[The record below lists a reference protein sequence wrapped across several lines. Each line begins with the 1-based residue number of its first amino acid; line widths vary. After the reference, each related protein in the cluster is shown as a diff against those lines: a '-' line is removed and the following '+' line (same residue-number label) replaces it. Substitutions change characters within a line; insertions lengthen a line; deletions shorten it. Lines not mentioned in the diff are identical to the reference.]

1 MLARF
6 AFGLEVFMKDIDYW
20 LYLVLSLSKIYLF
33 SVFTA
38 SAFNFNFFVIN
49 LAGILVLTSWSLVL
63 KPKVRRWILLAS
75 LFLHST
81 LLISDTW
88 YYRYFEDLLSIS
100 LLSDIGQM
108 GDVGGGFMTLIEAKD
123 FLFFGDLLLF
133 AFLIFFTRNKA
144 DNTPLRNRRMWAGSV
159 TALGLVLFIAPLASS
174 YANEED
180 WLVEGSISNM
190 REYYQLG
197 FWGYHGADVAK
208 GIAAATG
215 FGEEITQAEKLE
227 IETLKPE
234 EPVAASAKQPNVIMV
249 QLESFQTSVIDQ
261 QINEQE
267 VTPNLNALK
276 QEMLYFPSFYHQT
289 HEGRTSDAEFITNS
303 SLHPVKSGSV
313 YTQYADNEFEA
324 LPGLLK
330 KAGYETAAMHAF
342 EKDFWNRDDF
352 YKNIGFNQFFSK
364 KDFPDDGVI
373 GMALNDKE
381 FFSTS
386 VSLMEDL
393 PEPYY
398 AFMVALTSHTPYDI
412 PDEEKRLDLT
422 GYEDEL
428 LQNYYH
434 TVHYVDAAIG
444 LMVEDL
450 KKKDMWDDAL
460 VVFYGDHDSGLNAP
474 EAELAQKAGAETA
487 ADAFRLDRQVPL
499 FIKPPNLKK
508 GEVVQAGGGQIDIAP
523 TILDLLNMKP
533 AYMLGHSLLDE
544 EPNITVFR
552 NGAFQYEDV
561 YYKPDLT
568 QTAGEGICYSL
579 ETGSPT
585 NFADCEKG
593 IEQAA
598 EQLRLSDTIIER
610 NALETIE

>member
-1 MLARF
+1 MRD
-6 AFGLEVFMKDIDYW
+6 VDYW
-20 LYLVLSLSKIYLF
+20 LYLALSLFKIFLF
-33 SVFTA
+33 SIFTA
-38 SAFNFNFFVIN
+38 TAFNFSFLLIN
-49 LAGILVLTSWSLVL
+49 LAGILLLTSWSLVL
-63 KPKVRRWILLAS
+63 KPKLRRWILLAS

-81 LLISDTW
+81 LLISDLW
-88 YYRYFEDLLSIS
+88 YYRYFEDLLSIA

-108 GDVGGGFMTLIEAKD
+108 GDVGGGFMTLIEITD
-123 FLFFGDLLLF
+123 FLFFSDLLIF
-133 AFLIFFTRNKA
+133 ALLIFLTRNKSDRA
-144 DNTPLRNRRMWAGSV
+144 SRHSRRIWAGAV

-174 YANEED
+174 YFNDEK

-197 FWGYHGADVAK
+197 FWGYHGADAAQ
-208 GIAAATG
+208 GLAAAAG
-215 FGEEITQAEKLE
+215 FGEKITAQEKTE
-227 IETLKPE
+227 IEALRAE

-249 QLESFQTSVIDQ
+249 QLESFQASVIGQ
-261 QINEQE
+261 QINKQE
-267 VTPNLNALK
+267 ITPNLNALK
-276 QEMLYFPSFYHQT
+276 QEILYFPSFYHQT

-313 YTQYADNEFEA
+313 YTQYADNQFEA
-324 LPGLLK
+324 LPGLLQ

-352 YKNIGFNQFFSK
+352 YQKIGFDQFFSK
-364 KDFPDDGVI
+364 KDFPEDGVI

-412 PDEEKRLDLT
+412 PDKEKRLDLS
-422 GYEDEL
+422 GYGDEL

-434 TVHYVDAAIG
+434 TVHFTDAAVG
-444 LMVEDL
+444 SMVKDL
-450 KKKDMWDDAL
+450 KDKGMWDDAL
-460 VVFYGDHDSGLNAP
+460 VVFYGDHDSGLNALDG
-474 EAELAQKAGAETA
+474 ELAQKAGAETP
-487 ADAFRLDRQVPL
+487 ADSFQLDRQVPL
-499 FIKPPNLKK
+499 FIKPPNLSE
-508 GEVVQAGGGQIDIAP
+508 GETVQASGGQIDIAP
-523 TILDLLNMKP
+523 TILGLLNIEP
-533 AYMLGHSLLDE
+533 AYMLGQSLLDD

-552 NGAFQYEDV
+552 SGAFQYENV
-561 YYKPDLT
+561 YYEPDLT
-568 QTAGEGICYSL
+568 RTSGEGTCYSL
-579 ETGSPT
+579 QTGSPT
-585 NFADCEKG
+585 DFAECAPG

-610 NALETIE
+610 DALKVVE

>member
-1 MLARF
+1 MRDA
-6 AFGLEVFMKDIDYW
+6 DYW
-20 LYLVLSLSKIYLF
+20 LYLALSLSKIYLF

-38 SAFNFNFFVIN
+38 SAFDFSFFVIN
-49 LAGILVLTSWSLVL
+49 LAGILVLTSWSLAL
-63 KPKVRRWILLAS
+63 KPQLRRWILLAS

-81 LLISDTW
+81 LLISDMW

-123 FLFFGDLLLF
+123 FLFFGDMLLF
-133 AFLIFFTRNKA
+133 ALLLLFTRNKVKS
-144 DNTPLRNRRMWAGSV
+144 PSLRNRRLLAATV
-159 TALGLVLFIAPLASS
+159 TTLGLVLFIAPLASS
-174 YANEED
+174 YANEEE

-197 FWGYHGADVAK
+197 FWGYHGTDIAK
-208 GIAAATG
+208 GLAAATG

-227 IETLKPE
+227 IEALRPG
-234 EPVAASAKQPNVIMV
+234 EPVAVSAKQPNVIMV
-249 QLESFQTSVIDQ
+249 QLESFQASVIDQ

-267 VTPNLNALK
+267 VTPYLNGLK

-289 HEGRTSDAEFITNS
+289 HEGRTSDAEFIANS

-324 LPGLLK
+324 LPGLLA

-386 VSLMEDL
+386 VSLMEGL
-393 PEPYY
+393 QEPYY

-412 PDEEKRLDLT
+412 PVEEKRLDLG

-434 TVHYVDAAIG
+434 TVHYVDAAVG
-444 LMVEDL
+444 LLVEDL
-450 KKKDMWDDAL
+450 KEKDMWDDAL
-460 VVFYGDHDSGLNAP
+460 VVFYGDHDSGLNASDG
-474 EAELAQKAGAETA
+474 ELAQKAGAETA
-487 ADAFRLDRQVPL
+487 ADSLRLDRQVPL
-499 FIKPPNLKK
+499 FIKPPNLKQ

-523 TILDLLNMKP
+523 TILDLLNIRP
-533 AYMLGHSLLDE
+533 AYMLGQSLLDE
-544 EPNITVFR
+544 ESNVTVFR
-552 NGAFQYEDV
+552 SGAFQYEDV
-561 YYKPDLT
+561 YYEPDLT
-568 QTAGEGICYSL
+568 QTAGEGTCYSL
-579 ETGSPT
+579 ETGSLI
-585 NFADCEKG
+585 NFADCERG

-610 NALETIE
+610 NALEIVE